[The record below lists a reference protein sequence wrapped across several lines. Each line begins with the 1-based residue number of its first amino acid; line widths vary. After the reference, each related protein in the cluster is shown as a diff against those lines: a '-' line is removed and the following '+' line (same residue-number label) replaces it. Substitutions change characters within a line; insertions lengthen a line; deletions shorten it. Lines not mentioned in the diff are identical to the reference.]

1 MTFNGRKALKSVF
14 NKTTIFVLLVG
25 LNIGGIMFLF
35 NRISDTNLETL
46 PPYENIPVDDTDFS
60 SYNKKYYDIT
70 KGDISLYWEY
80 QATLEIQSL
89 DAAYDTYIVD
99 EITDYQVG
107 SVLNENASLGLFE
120 GLPILSINKGRVM
133 EITRNGNDQYEIT
146 ILNSKNF
153 IVRALVS
160 QYDYYTNDYA
170 SNTLNNRFI
179 LSDETQINLKYMGI
193 DYQYQV
199 QNGNVILEYSVEDP
213 DSIILP
219 GVVGILHVQYET
231 LRDVYLINRNA
242 FNNTYNSKVFYYKEQ
257 RVDGYRYEQIDLDVV
272 YFVNKY
278 AVVSG
283 EGLFPG
289 MRVYDIE

>member
-1 MTFNGRKALKSVF
+1 MTLNGRKVLKSVF

-25 LNIGGIMFLF
+25 LNIGGILFLF

-46 PPYENIPVDDTDFS
+46 PPYEDIPVDDTDFS

-80 QATLEIQSL
+80 QATLEISSL

-99 EITDYQVG
+99 EISDYQVG
-107 SVLNENASLGLFE
+107 AVLNENESLGLFE
-120 GLPILSINKGRVM
+120 GLPILSTNKGRVM
-133 EITRNGNDQYEIT
+133 EITRSVNGQYEIT

-219 GVVGILHVQYET
+219 GVVGILHVQHET
-231 LRDVYLINRNA
+231 LRDVYLIHRNA

-257 RVDGYRYEQIDLDVV
+257 REHGYRYEQIDLDVV

>member
-1 MTFNGRKALKSVF
+1 MTFNGRKVLKSVF
-14 NKTTIFVLLVG
+14 NKTTIFILLVG
-25 LNIGGIMFLF
+25 VNIGAVMVMF
-35 NRISDTNLETL
+35 NRLSDNIPETL
-46 PPYENIPVDDTDFS
+46 PPYENIPVEDTDFS

-80 QATLEIQSL
+80 QATLEIMSI

-107 SVLNENASLGLFE
+107 SILNENASLGLFE
-120 GLPILSINKGRVM
+120 GLPILTTNKGRVM
-133 EITRNGNDQYEIT
+133 EITLNGHDQYEIT
-146 ILNSKNF
+146 LLNSKNF

-170 SNTLNNRFI
+170 SNTLINRFI
-179 LSDETQINLKYMGI
+179 LSDETQINLKYIGI

-213 DSIILP
+213 DSVILP

-242 FNNTYNSKVFYYKEQ
+242 FNNTYNSKVFYYKELF
-257 RVDGYRYEQIDLDVV
+257 DGGYRYEQIDLDVV